1 VLGSI
6 PGLLPGGNYLV
17 RVGLDSILEMSISR
31 SISAGFRVS
40 AAPLTLLV
48 LALGCGPGDEAG
60 PSDDGPS
67 PPTVEITTVQART
80 LRDMATFSGQL
91 SAENSVMVKAETA
104 GVVAEILFQEGE
116 EVEAGQVLIRLR
128 DAEQLARLREAE
140 ANLSLA
146 KGVFNRTERLAK
158 RNAAS
163 QAARDQARAEL
174 GVARARVEIAKVE
187 IDRTQIRAPFDGV
200 SGLRLVA
207 RGDRIDDDTPIVQVD
222 AVDKL
227 QVSFAISEVGIL
239 FTRVGTSV
247 EIKVAPYP
255 NEIFPGE
262 VFFVSPTLDPATRR
276 IIVKAWVPNKD
287 RRLRAGLFANVEMQI
302 DERENAILV
311 PESAIVFDRQGT
323 YVWKVDSES
332 VAGKVPVETG
342 LRRDGTVEV
351 TLGLRSGERIV
362 SAGTH
367 KVKEGEKVVE
377 AVAATV
383 PTGQAH
389 NAPATGSG
397 AGEGT

>member
-1 VLGSI
+1 MLGSI

-163 QAARDQARAEL
+163 QAAQDQARAEL

-200 SGLRLVA
+200 SGLRLVT
-207 RGDRIDDDTPIVQVD
+207 RGDRIEDDTPIVQVD
-222 AVDKL
+222 AVDQL

-239 FTRVGTSV
+239 FTRVGTAV
-247 EIKVAPYP
+247 EVKVAPYP

-276 IIVKAWVPNKD
+276 IIVKAWVPNQD

-302 DERENAILV
+302 DQRENAILV

-323 YVWKVDSES
+323 YVWKIDTES

-362 SAGTH
+362 STGTH

-377 AVAATV
+377 AVARPG
-383 PTGQAH
+383 PTGQAR
-389 NAPATGSG
+389 NAPVTGSG

>member
-1 VLGSI
+1 MGSI

-17 RVGLDSILEMSISR
+17 RVGFDSIFEMPIFR
-31 SISAGFRVS
+31 SISDAFHLS
-40 AAPLTLLV
+40 AALLALLV
-48 LALGCGPGDEAG
+48 LALGCSSADEVG

-67 PPTVEITTVQART
+67 PPTVEITTVQARL
-80 LRDMATFSGQL
+80 LRDMASFSGQL
-91 SAENSVMVKAETA
+91 SAEDSVMVKAETD
-104 GVVAEILFQEGE
+104 GVVAEVLFQEGAK
-116 EVEAGQVLIRLR
+116 VEAGQVLIRLR
-128 DAEQLARLREAE
+128 DAEQVARLREAE

-146 KGVFNRTERLAK
+146 KEVFNRTERLAK

-174 GVARARVEIAKVE
+174 GVARARVEIARVE
-187 IDRTQIRAPFDGV
+187 FDRTEIRAPFDGV

-362 SAGTH
+362 STGTH

-377 AVAATV
+377 AVARPG
-383 PTGQAH
+383 PTGQAR
-389 NAPATGSG
+389 NAPVTGSR